1 MQQTVNSTA
10 QLNPFGEQFRTFH
23 FYPSESHKKVVHR
36 ITRGLECN
44 CGLILL
50 TGEIGIGKTS
60 VCRHIVQ
67 SFDGKYIFAESGNP
81 FFKPAEQLYNFCK
94 QFNIDTTG
102 RSSISDLT
110 ESLHNFFIEQAEAGV
125 TPVIIMDESHL
136 LAEEHFS
143 LLLVLYNMRLGAT
156 PLVQIILVGQVEIMD
171 RLRQPGLEA
180 LNQRIGVRCELSP
193 MNKQETQNYIQFRL
207 TQSEFPDLT
216 VFDNNALGRIWHV
229 TGGLPRL
236 INHICSHALDSIAFS
251 GTRQVTSTLID
262 KVAADPMYQGLF
274 TIRTKKERPQY
285 ALWAGIFLGTILLG
299 WGLSSADLS
308 SLIKQAKIDNEPSQ
322 SLTIDQPSRQFSTTN
337 TATVENKILTVLPQ
351 MPTPPVIEEAKTEQS
366 LTIATKNSDISV
378 TLHTPLKSETALPVQ
393 VMPEKLVAP
402 NTATTEFPDI
412 IEDDNENNTI
422 AIASSLDEPTH
433 PALEALQIDAV
444 AWSEEASSRMVVIGS
459 QILHEGDYVGQ
470 FLLKTIGRDHL
481 VFSLGNIEYKKNR
494 RPQGVYNDGK

>member
-1 MQQTVNSTA
+1 MQQPLNNTA

-44 CGLILL
+44 CGLLLL

-67 SFDGKYIFAESGNP
+67 SFGEKYIFAESGNP

-94 QFNIDTTG
+94 QFKIDTTG

-110 ESLHNFFIEQAEAGV
+110 ESLHDFFIEQAEAGI

-193 MNKQETQNYIQFRL
+193 MNKQETKNYIQFKL
-207 TQSEFPDLT
+207 NQSEFPDLT
-216 VFDNNALGRIWHV
+216 VFDNKALGRIWHV

-251 GTRQVTSTLID
+251 GTSHVTSILID

-274 TIRTKKERPQY
+274 TIRTKKERPKY
-285 ALWAGIFLGTILLG
+285 TLWAGMFLIAIVTG
-299 WGLSSADLS
+299 WGLSNTNSASLIEKTKRLYEVSPIAKADL
-308 SLIKQAKIDNEPSQ
+308 PSQ
-322 SLTIDQPSRQFSTTN
+322 KPATIN
-337 TATVENKILTVLPQ
+337 TAKVKNNILTVLPQ
-351 MPTPPVIEEAKTEQS
+351 MPTPPRIEEVPPEQT
-366 LTIATKNSDISV
+366 LTIATERNNVSATFYAPVTSDGNLSSQVTDQEMIVPGSSTNEDSDI
-378 TLHTPLKSETALPVQ
+378 LK
-393 VMPEKLVAP
+393 
-402 NTATTEFPDI
+402 
-412 IEDDNENNTI
+412 DDNENSTI
-422 AIASSLDEPTH
+422 ETENPLDEPTH

-444 AWSEEASSRMVVIGS
+444 AWSDEASSRMVVIGS

-470 FLLKTIGRDHL
+470 FVLKTIGREYL
-481 VFSLGNIEYKKNR
+481 IFSLGNIEYKKNR
-494 RPQGVYNDGK
+494 RPQGVYNDEK